1 MSCKSAST
9 DAVKDGIINAA
20 IEEFNA
26 RPFGLVRMRR
36 IADRA
41 GINHSM
47 LYYYFGSKERLYE
60 AAMREM
66 RARWRRSN
74 AQLGERISDIAGA
87 GDRKSSKE
95 LIADILSERIALPDS
110 SGGKV
115 RRGGRAVRERC
126 GGVFGMTQNSFVMFY
141 QNLAR
146 LVGAASAGKLSD
158 FECLMAAR
166 MFAGLIFSPDGMGIA
181 GTFNGTEQ
189 KKAVR
194 KFVSRILDGLLS

>member
-1 MSCKSAST
+1 MSCKSANT

-20 IEEFNA
+20 IEGFNA

-60 AAMREM
+60 AATREM

-115 RRGGRAVRERC
+115 RRGGGAPRANV
-126 GGVFGMTQNSFVMFY
+126 
-141 QNLAR
+141 
-146 LVGAASAGKLSD
+146 AAGSL
-158 FECLMAAR
+158 E
-166 MFAGLIFSPDGMGIA
+166 
-181 GTFNGTEQ
+181 
-189 KKAVR
+189 
-194 KFVSRILDGLLS
+194 